1 MAVTE
6 TTTIGWGSRLGS
18 SVKGILAGLVMFIA
32 GFPLLFWNEGRAV
45 TDTKTN
51 KEGAASVVEASAG
64 EVDPSQEGK
73 LVHVIGEAT
82 TKDVLSDG
90 EYGVSATAIRLTRE
104 VEMYQWVEHAE
115 THDEKKLGGKI
126 ERTTTYTY
134 SKQWLGHAVNSD
146 GFKEQ
151 QGHVNPPARREL
163 GTTQQY
169 AKNVTIGVRSLNDS
183 QIRKIGNSERLLVK
197 YQPVTTNEFFE
208 ISGTVPEPRVGDIR
222 VTYSAVKPHVVTVVA
237 AQLGSTFMDYTAKST
252 KKQISHVMDGSI
264 DAEGVFA
271 AAERGNTILTWFL
284 RLAGFLLMFF
294 GVKSVLNPLVVLGDV
309 VPFIGTVV
317 NIGTSVVAFV
327 VAAPCALVT
336 IAVAW
341 LFYRPVVSC
350 ILLAA
355 AGAIVFLVW
364 KKRSA
369 AKAAAP
375 AAPTAA

>member
-1 MAVTE
+1 MAVSE

-18 SVKGILAGLVMFIA
+18 SLKGILFGLGLFIA

-51 KEGAASVVEASAG
+51 EEGAASVVEASAG
-64 EVDPSQEGK
+64 EVDPSQEGR
-73 LVHVIGEAT
+73 LVHVVGEAT
-82 TKDVLSDG
+82 TQDVLSDG

-104 VEMYQWVEHAE
+104 VEMYQWVEHSE
-115 THDEKKLGGKI
+115 TREEKKLGGKV
-126 ERTTTYTY
+126 ERTTTYSY
-134 SKQWLGHAVNSD
+134 SRQWCLSPVSSD

-163 GTTQQY
+163 GTARQY

-183 QIRKIGNSERLLVK
+183 QIRSIGGGERLLVK
-197 YQPVTTNEFFE
+197 YQPVGTNEFFE
-208 ISGTVPEPRVGDIR
+208 ITGTVPEPRVGDIR
-222 VTYSAVKPHVVTVVA
+222 VTYTVVRPHVVTVVA
-237 AQLGSTFMDYTAKST
+237 AQLGQTFMAYTAKST
-252 KKQISHVMDGSI
+252 KKQISHVMDGAI

-271 AAERGNTILTWFL
+271 AAERGNRILTWVL
-284 RLAGFLLMFF
+284 RLLGFFIMYRGL
-294 GVKSVLNPLVVLGDV
+294 KSVLEPLVVLGDV
-309 VPFIGTVV
+309 VPFVGTIVG
-317 NIGTSVVAFV
+317 IGTSVAAFA

-341 LFYRPVVSC
+341 LFHRPVVSC
-350 ILLAA
+350 VLLAA

-364 KKRSA
+364 KRRRA

-375 AAPTAA
+375 AAPTAE